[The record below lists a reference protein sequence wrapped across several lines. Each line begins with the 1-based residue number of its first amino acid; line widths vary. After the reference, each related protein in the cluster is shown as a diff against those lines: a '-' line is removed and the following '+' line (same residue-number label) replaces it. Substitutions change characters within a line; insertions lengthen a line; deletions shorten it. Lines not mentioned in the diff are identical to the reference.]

1 MKCNMQLVRKSCWK
15 SCRQRS
21 RGLFCVLTF
30 RNQRSSFT
38 AERALIKHWWKDMA
52 SICSSRDTI
61 SLRGCVPLRRT
72 LQYEFKSWIM
82 WPLQDTLSL
91 PFTFQLLHLV
101 YFVAALKR
109 GFWSVVPSSSSS
121 SLGWDMACHLQI
133 NNGKFQIGILSKK
146 HWAVVTSKKKNCVF
160 RQVGFGPEES
170 PASSQCL
177 LLELPQSRDFHLS
190 SYASKRQLHTHSTP
204 PCVSSI
210 LPSPSCNSPPLSF
223 DNHHAPA
230 TAASTE

>member
-1 MKCNMQLVRKSCWK
+1 
-15 SCRQRS
+15 
-21 RGLFCVLTF
+21 
-30 RNQRSSFT
+30 
-38 AERALIKHWWKDMA
+38 
-52 SICSSRDTI
+52 
-61 SLRGCVPLRRT
+61 
-72 LQYEFKSWIM
+72 M

-101 YFVAALKR
+101 YFVALKR

-146 HWAVVTSKKKNCVF
+146 HWAVVTSKKKNRVF

-170 PASSQCL
+170 PTSSQCL

-190 SYASKRQLHTHSTP
+190 SYASKRQSVTHPLHSSLRLFHFTLSLLQFSSTF
-204 PCVSSI
+204 I
-210 LPSPSCNSPPLSF
+210 I
-223 DNHHAPA
+223 NHHAPA